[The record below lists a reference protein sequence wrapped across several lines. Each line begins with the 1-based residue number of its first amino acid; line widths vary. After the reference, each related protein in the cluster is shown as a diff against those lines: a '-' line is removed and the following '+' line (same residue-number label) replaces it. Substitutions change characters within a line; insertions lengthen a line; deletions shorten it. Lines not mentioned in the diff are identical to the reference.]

1 MPHFGGTPTPHP
13 VRRPNRAPPGAGVL
27 VYGTLLS
34 VALIVGLFLLA
45 RGAAAL
51 GAAIVGALGG

>member
-1 MPHFGGTPTPHP
+1 MTPARTPHP

-27 VYGTLLS
+27 VYGPLLS
-34 VALIVGLFLLA
+34 VALIVGLFLVA
-45 RGAAAL
+45 RAAAAL